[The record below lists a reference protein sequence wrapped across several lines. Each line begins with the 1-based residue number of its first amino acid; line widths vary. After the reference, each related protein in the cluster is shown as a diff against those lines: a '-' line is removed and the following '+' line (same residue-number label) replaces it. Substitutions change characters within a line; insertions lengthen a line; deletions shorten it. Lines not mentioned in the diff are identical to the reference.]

1 MPRPKQ
7 FMLPPLRLVVFY
19 LCRYHRKIIFVSCR
33 TVAIPWPAISVLI
46 SVQHLL
52 HFFFFSNST
61 MPRRKRL
68 DSTQLPA
75 GSVEHLAQRRPS
87 PSYEIEDPVHSRFIK
102 LFHPA
107 PNCNPVIIQ
116 SSDRAMSPSTVPST
130 APPSTNHYHHHY
142 HHHHYSRTNSSA
154 STYSSFSNRPAMYRQ
169 YPQPTEV
176 ATASAVA
183 SATATRQNST
193 RRSHRS
199 HSHRS
204 HSHAS
209 RETPHYPRPMR
220 TPSLEAMSQIR
231 VPSMTLRK
239 SPSMVSLKQ
248 SPIRNFFIRLFR
260 RRRLP
265 RFRAT
270 IRRRLHRGPKQQP
283 IRAQISQPLNVV
295 KHAGLSQSANGEVL
309 SIRSRQSLVRRSPSA
324 SYSTL
329 PSKYSYRTREI
340 DDLDRR
346 LDCLQRDLDET
357 RMLNRR
363 LSSKSRRSTRASANS
378 TSVGSSILD
387 RHVYTP
393 NRPSRQRSTGPSR
406 SNTVHTIREDDA
418 NVEEALAFVGSWSAY
433 LRRAIAVRIVLRQQ
447 VHTLEQQEQ
456 AAWQRLNAVAEEDE
470 SITGDTETVSSFG
483 TTSTAHKVQADLG
496 ESSIESSLYST
507 AEESARENVYW
518 SNSDAISLTPVS
530 TPTPPLHKHKRTA
543 SSVRRMLRPEVMANK
558 YSALVG
564 SNQQPAEIASPHS
577 SSSRESFS
585 APGKESAWMRSVSAS
600 VPRPLPP
607 APPQRTASA
616 PSSPSDSS
624 GRRSTSSLRAGIP
637 KLLQQQRYM
646 SDKILADM
654 VQEMEELQARSMLLS
669 GMAKLHLQDSGALG
683 MLSASGSESEMSVSD
698 AASVSSGSSMPGV
711 PRPRPSAKASASS
724 LQKKGHYM
732 LAPSDSVGKPAQD
745 EVPRKVSGA
754 SAAAGI
760 TLARGKLNR
769 RRPRSGEQ
777 THRTERVERSDR
789 GMTEWVSAE

>member
-1 MPRPKQ
+1 MQSSCTKPFFFSALILSRHFIFAAPTEAW
-7 FMLPPLRLVVFY
+7 FGY
-19 LCRYHRKIIFVSCR
+19 LCRFLSVTLTEKLFLSPVVTPSLGQPFLFF
-33 TVAIPWPAISVLI
+33 TISQTSPFL
-46 SVQHLL
+46 
-52 HFFFFSNST
+52 FFSFSIST

-68 DSTQLPA
+68 DSAQLPA
-75 GSVEHLAQRRPS
+75 GSVEHLAQRQQS
-87 PSYEIEDPVHSRFIK
+87 PSYEIDDPAHSRFIK

-107 PNCNPVIIQ
+107 PNRNPVIIQ
-116 SSDRAMSPSTVPST
+116 SSDRPMSPSTL
-130 APPSTNHYHHHY
+130 PSTNHYHHHY
-142 HHHHYSRTNSSA
+142 HHHHYSRINSSA
-154 STYSSFSNRPAMYRQ
+154 STYSSFSNRPAMYKQ
-169 YPQPTEV
+169 HLQPTEV
-176 ATASAVA
+176 ATASAAA
-183 SATATRQNST
+183 SAAATRQTST

-199 HSHRS
+199 HS
-204 HSHAS
+204 
-209 RETPHYPRPMR
+209 RERPHHPRPMQ
-220 TPSLEAMSQIR
+220 TPSLEALSQIR

-239 SPSMVSLKQ
+239 SPSMASLRH

-265 RFRAT
+265 RFRT
-270 IRRRLHRGPKQQP
+270 TFRRRLHRAPKQQPP

-295 KHAGLSQSANGEVL
+295 KHAGLTQTTNGEVL
-309 SIRSRQSLVRRSPSA
+309 SIRSRQSLVVRRSPSS

-329 PSKYSYRTREI
+329 PSQYSYRTREI
-340 DDLDRR
+340 DELDRR

-363 LSSKSRRSTRASANS
+363 LSSKSRRSTRRSTNS

-406 SNTVHTIREDDA
+406 STTVHTIREDDA

-447 VHTLEQQEQ
+447 VRTLEQQEQ
-456 AAWQRLNAVAEEDE
+456 AAWQRLNAVAEQDE
-470 SITGDTETVSSFG
+470 SVTGDTETVSSFG
-483 TTSTAHKVQADLG
+483 TNASTAHKPQVDLDD
-496 ESSIESSLYST
+496 SSIESSLYST
-507 AEESARENVYW
+507 AEESVRDNVYW

-530 TPTPPLHKHKRTA
+530 SSTPAPPHHHKRTA

-564 SNQQPAEIASPHS
+564 STHPTKLSSPHPS
-577 SSSRESFS
+577 ASRESLS
-585 APGKESAWMRSVSAS
+585 APDKEAAWIRSVSAS
-600 VPRPLPP
+600 
-607 APPQRTASA
+607 APPSSASE
-616 PSSPSDSS
+616 SS
-624 GRRSTSSLRAGIP
+624 GHRSTASLRAGIP
-637 KLLQQQRYM
+637 KLLQQQRKM

-669 GMAKLHLQDSGALG
+669 GMAKLHLQDSGAALG
-683 MLSASGSESEMSVSD
+683 MLSVSASESEMSVSD

-711 PRPRPSAKASASS
+711 LRPRPAAAASASASS
-724 LQKKGHYM
+724 LQKKKSHHYV
-732 LAPSDSVGKPAQD
+732 LASSESVGKLAPD

-777 THRTERVERSDR
+777 SHKAEQNDR
-789 GMTEWVSAE
+789 AGTQWVSAE